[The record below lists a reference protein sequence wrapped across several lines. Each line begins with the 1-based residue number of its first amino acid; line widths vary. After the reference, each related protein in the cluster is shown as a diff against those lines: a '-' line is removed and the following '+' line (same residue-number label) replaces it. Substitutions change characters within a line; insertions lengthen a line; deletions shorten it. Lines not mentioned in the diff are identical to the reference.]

1 MATWRGEGKD
11 LWRADDGGVLS
22 AEDFHIV
29 FLLQRGD
36 VYMLGVNWSGGEG
49 SSLAAFVSNADDKFL
64 QVIKDYWY
72 RAPI

>member
-1 MATWRGEGKD
+1 
-11 LWRADDGGVLS
+11 
-22 AEDFHIV
+22 
-29 FLLQRGD
+29 
-36 VYMLGVNWSGGEG
+36 MLGVNWSGGEG